1 MKSYESQTL
10 LNCFYTENKELTDL
24 LNNKNNDRYKIVKQI
39 AIINKII
46 QNMEQYKKSYLDE
59 PDEINHL
66 KKSSK

>member
-1 MKSYESQTL
+1 MKSYEFQTL

-59 PDEINHL
+59 PEEVNHL

>member
-1 MKSYESQTL
+1 MKSYEFQTL